1 MTRTSLPQ
9 LNARV
14 QSLAAPGS
22 PFELE
27 RREHTTRG
35 LHGGPRGVR
44 SDSGDGLSVVSLF
57 AGIGGFDLGCTQ
69 AGMRVVAHVEKD
81 PHCRKLLSAKWPDSV
96 VLDDVRTA
104 GKHNLPPCDVLCGG
118 FPCQDLSVAGK
129 RAGLQGERSGLFYEL
144 TRITHELQPAFL
156 VWENVPGLL
165 SSNERR
171 DFLAVLIELRRIGY
185 HGGWRTLDAQFFGVA
200 QRRRRVFGVFARA
213 DIGAGRC
220 AEILSLHEGVRGH
233 PAPRREARQDV
244 AGTLGG
250 SSQSGG
256 FRTTDLDNNGAFICP
271 EVAGCLQERDAKGVD
286 SDTKPGHLIAFS
298 SKDSGADA
306 GAIAPTLRS
315 MNYDKSHINGGG
327 QVAIAY
333 PLTLRGREEGTEMEV
348 GEPNL
353 YNALK
358 AGDGGSSRQQTVLT
372 QTSAVRRLTPRECE
386 RLQGFPDDWTAGFAD
401 STRYRMLGNAVA
413 VPVARWI
420 AARICA
426 TVAGLRGGSAWEQT
440 GGKAE
445 LSRAQMENSVL
456 PKQ

>member
-1 MTRTSLPQ
+1 MTSNPLPQ

-81 PHCRKLLSAKWPDSV
+81 PHCRKLLADKFPGAE
-96 VLDDVRTA
+96 VLDDVCTA
-104 GKHNLPPCDVLCGG
+104 GAHNLPTPDVLAGG
-118 FPCQDLSVAGK
+118 WPCQDLSQAGR
-129 RAGLQGERSGLFYEL
+129 RAGLAGARSGLFYQF
-144 TRITHELQPAFL
+144 TRIAHELQPRIIL
-156 VWENVPGLL
+156 WENVPGLL
-165 SSNERR
+165 NSDDGR
-171 DFLAVLIELRRIGY
+171 DMLRVVAEFQRIGY
-185 HGGWRTLDAQFFGVA
+185 CGGWRTLDAQFLGVA
-200 QRRRRVFGVFARA
+200 QRRRRVIGVFALA
-213 DIGAGRC
+213 NLGAGCC

-233 PAPRREARQDV
+233 PAPRREAGKDV

-256 FRTTDLDNNGAFICP
+256 FRTTDLDNNGAFVTTLAIRGRGDGRNLETREDGTANAVLTP
-271 EVAGCLQERDAKGVD
+271 NGGRDGIGC
-286 SDTKPGHLIAFS
+286 
-298 SKDSGADA
+298 
-306 GAIAPTLRS
+306 GAIAMGFPARMSGTQCASAEDLSPVLQSHNPTAVAFYQDSEYGVKQYDTAGTLR
-315 MNYDKSHINGGG
+315 
-327 QVAIAY
+327 A
-333 PLTLRGREEGTEMEV
+333 GREPHHQMPVIG
-348 GEPNL
+348 
-353 YNALK
+353 
-358 AGDGGSSRQQTVLT
+358 
-372 QTSAVRRLTPRECE
+372 SAVRRLTPRECE

-445 LSRAQMENSVL
+445 LSRAKAQNA
-456 PKQ
+456 

>member
-1 MTRTSLPQ
+1 MSEPLR
-9 LNARV
+9 
-14 QSLAAPGS
+14 
-22 PFELE
+22 
-27 RREHTTRG
+27 
-35 LHGGPRGVR
+35 
-44 SDSGDGLSVVSLF
+44 VVSLF
-57 AGIGGFDLGCTQ
+57 AGIGGFDLGFTQ
-69 AGMRVVAHVEKD
+69 AGMKVVAHVEKD

-96 VLDDVRTA
+96 VLDDARTA

-233 PAPRREARQDV
+233 PAPRRETRQDV

-256 FRTTDLDNNGAFICP
+256 FRTTDLDNNVAFI
-271 EVAGCLQERDAKGVD
+271 
-286 SDTKPGHLIAFS
+286 TAFS
-298 SKDSGADA
+298 SKDHGADA
-306 GAIAPTLRS
+306 GALSPTLRA

-327 QVAIAY
+327 QVAIAFGFPAQMSGTQCASAEDLAPVLQSRN
-333 PLTLRGREEGTEMEV
+333 PLAVATFQQSSQAGKGTIGYDASGIAKPCKTQQDGQMIH
-348 GEPNL
+348 
-353 YNALK
+353 
-358 AGDGGSSRQQTVLT
+358 AG
-372 QTSAVRRLTPRECE
+372 SAVRRLTPRECE

-413 VPVARWI
+413 VCVARWI
-420 AARICA
+420 GGRIVANFPDHTMASAWPGA
-426 TVAGLRGGSAWEQT
+426 TGCDAQSPHLRGGLGIPHT
-440 GGKAE
+440 
-445 LSRAQMENSVL
+445 
-456 PKQ
+456 P